1 MTTEAAKPAAIRRLP
16 VGLTIATAIALAILL
31 GLGLWQV
38 KRLAW
43 KEDLLRR
50 VAALQAA
57 PPAPLGPMLDR
68 IAKGADVDYSRVE
81 VDCPGLGSAPFLQ
94 IYSVRSEQA
103 GQRLVSACQVTRGG
117 YGSILVDRGY
127 LPDTVTA
134 RPPVDPQGLAPVH
147 MVGVLRSPD
156 RPSFVTPK
164 NDIAGN
170 RWYWRDLP
178 AMARA
183 LKVAR
188 PAPVMLMAET
198 SSNPELKALNR
209 APLPADIPNRHL
221 EYAMTWFGLAA
232 ALAGVYAASL
242 WKRWK
247 S

>member
-1 MTTEAAKPAAIRRLP
+1 MTTEAENLPRRFP
-16 VGLTIATAIALAILL
+16 VGLTVATVIALAILV
-31 GLGLWQV
+31 GLGAWQV
-38 KRLAW
+38 QRLAW

-57 PPAPLGPMLDR
+57 PAIPLGPVLDR
-68 IAKGADVDYSRVE
+68 VARGADVDYSRVE

-94 IYSVRSEQA
+94 VYSVRSEQA
-103 GQRLVSACQVTRGG
+103 GQRLVSACKVASGG
-117 YGSILVDRGY
+117 YEAILVDRGY
-127 LPDTVTA
+127 LPDTVTE
-134 RPPVDPQGLAPVH
+134 RPAVDPQAMAPIH
-147 MVGVLRSPD
+147 MVGVLRRPD

-164 NDIAGN
+164 NDVAGD

-178 AMARA
+178 AMAAA
-183 LKVAR
+183 LKVAK

-198 SSNPELKALNR
+198 SSNPDLKALNP

>member
-1 MTTEAAKPAAIRRLP
+1 MTTDASPQAGRFP
-16 VGLTIATAIALAILL
+16 VGLTIATAIALAILIAL
-31 GLGLWQV
+31 GVWQV

-43 KEDLLRR
+43 KEDLLAR

-57 PPAPLGPMLDR
+57 PAVPLGPVLDR
-68 IAKGADVDYSRVE
+68 IARGADADYSRVE
-81 VDCPGLGSAPFLQ
+81 VDCPGLGAAPFLEV
-94 IYSVRSEQA
+94 YSVRHEQA
-103 GQRLVSACQVTRGG
+103 GQRLVSACMATGGG
-117 YGSILVDRGY
+117 YGAILVDRGF

-134 RPPVDPQGLAPVH
+134 RPPVDPRGLAPVH
-147 MVGVLRSPD
+147 MVGVLRRPD

-164 NDIAGN
+164 NDVAGN

-183 LKVAR
+183 LNTSA

-198 SSNPELKALNR
+198 SSNPELKALDPQ
-209 APLPADIPNRHL
+209 PLPADIPNRHL

-232 ALAGVYAASL
+232 ALACVYAASL

>member
-1 MTTEAAKPAAIRRLP
+1 MTTEAAQPKAARRVP
-16 VGLTIATAIALAILL
+16 VGLTVATAIALAILL
-31 GLGLWQV
+31 GLGFWQV
-38 KRLAW
+38 QRLAW

-57 PPAPLGPMLDR
+57 PAVPLRPVLDR
-68 IAKGADVDYSRVE
+68 VAKGADADYSRVE
-81 VDCPGLGSAPFLQ
+81 VDCPGLGSAPFLE

-103 GQRLVSACQVTRGG
+103 GQRLVSACKVTGGG

-127 LPDTVTA
+127 VPDTVTA
-134 RPPVDPQGLAPVH
+134 RPAIDPKAMAPIH

-156 RPSFVTPK
+156 RPSFVTPR
-164 NDIAGN
+164 NDIVGN

-178 AMARA
+178 AMART

-198 SSNPELKALNR
+198 SSNPEMKALNP

>member
-1 MTTEAAKPAAIRRLP
+1 MTTDAPSAPRRFP
-16 VGLTIATAIALAILL
+16 IGLTIATVIALAILV
-31 GLGLWQV
+31 GLGAWQV

-57 PPAPLGPMLDR
+57 AAVPLGPVLDR
-68 IAKGADVDYSRVE
+68 VAKGADVDYSRVE

-103 GQRLVSACQVTRGG
+103 GQRLVSACKAAGGG
-117 YGSILVDRGY
+117 YGAILVDRGY
-127 LPDTVTA
+127 LPDNVTA
-134 RPPVDPQGLAPVH
+134 RPAVDPQGAAPLH
-147 MVGVLRSPD
+147 MVGVLRRPD
-156 RPSFVTPK
+156 RPSFVTPR
-164 NDIAGN
+164 NDVAGN

-178 AMARA
+178 AMAAA
-183 LKVAR
+183 LKAAA

-198 SSNPELKALNR
+198 SSNPELKALNP